1 MVRAL
6 LWLQNATPQQILA
19 TVPESYQLGDKAM
32 YLFAYDNIRAA
43 ISPDG
48 LIPEAG
54 AKTALKVLKTSN
66 PKVDYSKVNLA
77 QTYTNQFAQ
86 NALRKYKK

>member
-1 MVRAL
+1 M
-6 LWLQNATPQQILA
+6 
-19 TVPESYQLGDKAM
+19 PEAYQLGDKAM
-32 YLFAYDNIRAA
+32 YLFAYDNIRGA
-43 ISPDG
+43 ISKDG

-54 AKTALKVLKTSN
+54 AKTALKVLKASN

-86 NALRKYKK
+86 NALKKYKK